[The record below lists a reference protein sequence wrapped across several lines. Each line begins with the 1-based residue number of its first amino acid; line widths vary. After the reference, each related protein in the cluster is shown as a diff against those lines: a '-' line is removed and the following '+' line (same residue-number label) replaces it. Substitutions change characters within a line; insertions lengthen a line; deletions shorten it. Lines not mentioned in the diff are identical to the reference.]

1 MLGIESNSEA
11 DRPQISALIPA
22 YNEEKTIKDVVSSVS
37 RYVDEVIV
45 VDDGSSDD
53 TAEKAVEA
61 GAVLRKNN
69 ENVGKRL
76 SLIWGYRAA
85 MGETIVTLDA
95 DGQHH
100 PDDIPRL
107 VRPILEDRADL
118 VIGVR
123 PELPHFSERVIT
135 TLTRLKVN
143 VEDACSGFRAIRK
156 SVVDE
161 MGIHG
166 SCTCGTFILEAY
178 SKGARIIGVPIE
190 VSEREN
196 GGRRI
201 QTRHLKQVLFILY
214 DLLRY

>member
-1 MLGIESNSEA
+1 MSGIERNSEA
-11 DRPQISALIPA
+11 ERPLVSAVIPA
-22 YNEEKTIKDVVSSVS
+22 YNEESTIEDVVSGVS
-37 RYVDEVIV
+37 RHVSEVIV

-53 TAEKAVEA
+53 TSDKALEA
-61 GAVLRKNN
+61 GAVLLKNDD
-69 ENVGKRL
+69 NVGKRL
-76 SLIWGYRAA
+76 SLIRGYRIAK
-85 MGETIVTLDA
+85 GEVVVTLEA

-107 VRPILEDRADL
+107 VGPILNDRADL

-135 TLTRLKVN
+135 TLTRLKVK
-143 VEDACSGFRAIRK
+143 VEDASSGFRAIRK

-161 MGIHG
+161 MEIHG

-178 SKGARIIGVPIE
+178 SKGARVVGVPIE

-196 GGRRI
+196 GRRI
-201 QTRHLKQVLFILY
+201 QTRHLKQALFVLY
-214 DLLRY
+214 DLFRY